1 MNKIPPFELGSL
13 TKARCEK
20 MIMVVVMVT
29 VMMMVVVMM
38 VLVVSPCTHVLPTDR
53 LVC

>member
-1 MNKIPPFELGSL
+1 MNKIIPFELGSL

-20 MIMVVVMVT
+20 MIMMMMMVT

-38 VLVVSPCTHVLPTDR
+38 VFVISPCTHVLPMNC